1 MDWYY
6 IAIIVTITTLF
17 VFLPPLLDGIE
28 RKIRALIQSR
38 IGPPTILQTW
48 YDIRKLLVKELKI
61 VKGCEYTIILL
72 LLSLILVV
80 MCFITLVF
88 FLAFSEI
95 KYIVLAIALISA
107 IHILNIAS
115 SISTSNPFSIIGASR
130 AIALVMVNEIVF
142 IVSASILAIVPLI
155 SIYKRY
161 ISMAFSSLLLAIAL
175 YIGSGRIPYDIHEAE
190 PELASGMIIEFSG
203 PLLALYIYN
212 HISLRFLQSLFLA
225 ILIVNAFISMS
236 NFLLSISFI
245 LLISIALYIIFAIV
259 STILGRTRVDIGVEN
274 LTLIYLILLV
284 ILVISNWLI

>member
-61 VKGCEYTIILL
+61 VKGSEYTIILL

-88 FLAFSEI
+88 FLTFSEI

-190 PELASGMIIEFSG
+190 PELASGMIIEFCG

>member
-61 VKGCEYTIILL
+61 VKGSEYTIILL

-80 MCFITLVF
+80 MCFVTLTF

-95 KYIVLAIALISA
+95 KYIVLAIVLISA